1 MCRREHLTA
10 EDIKK
15 NKAFIQSLAVGS
27 VMAEDEFKVILTQ
40 FYLDLHLKVLYACK
54 LHSQFPQQ

>member
-1 MCRREHLTA
+1 MVCRREHLTA

-27 VMAEDEFKVILTQ
+27 VMAEDEFKVIN
-40 FYLDLHLKVLYACK
+40 FYPDPKTLVY
-54 LHSQFPQQ
+54 